1 MVRKKRHRISRGA
14 VKQRRDRVLELRLAG
29 LSAANIAEE
38 LRKKEVFKHTT
49 EDTVWNDIKALKK
62 MAKLEEIEY
71 QPKVK
76 EVFWRSYHS
85 YCAIHTAA
93 LRTFKEIDDRIARVQ
108 EAMAEI
114 DEHFGDPQLSVDSV
128 VQLITQ
134 YDNLLSLAGKLRKQ
148 ERDQTRVIMSIDQT
162 LLDMPRKL
170 GLVLERREVG
180 ADDAV
185 VETIAKAVE
194 DEPDLER
201 KKEIIKA
208 AKTLADVL
216 R

>member
-1 MVRKKRHRISRGA
+1 MVRKRHGISRRA
-14 VKQRRDRVLELRLAG
+14 AQQRRQRVVELRLAG
-29 LSAANIAEE
+29 LSPANIAEE
-38 LRKKEVFKHTT
+38 LRKKEAFKHTT
-49 EDTVWNDIKALKK
+49 QDTVRNDIKALKK

-85 YCAIHTAA
+85 YRAIHRAA
-93 LRTFKEIDDRIARVQ
+93 HRTFKEIDDRIARGQ
-108 EAMAEI
+108 EAMADI
-114 DEHFGDPQLSVDSV
+114 DEHFGDPQLSVDSI

-134 YDNLLSLAGKLRKQ
+134 YDNLLSFSRKLRKQ
-148 ERDQTRVIMSIDQT
+148 ERDQARAIMSINQT
-162 LLDMPRKL
+162 LLDLPRKV

-180 ADDAV
+180 EYDDVA
-185 VETIAKAVE
+185 ETIAKAVE
-194 DEPDLER
+194 DAPDLER